1 MMSNNAGEYD
11 LSTLIRTM
19 SPQLGSDVFVFLTL
33 HDNDVVPKTVLDAA
47 VVTVKEKEGR
57 TFVLARSIVE
67 TLGYQFEYPCK
78 MITLQVHSGLAAV
91 GFLAVI
97 LRHLADNGISC
108 NVASGFYHDHLF
120 VQDGDEEKVMTLL
133 KMLSDSVNDSSD
145 EEDVNSENDLSD
157 DINEPSNLVNEEN
170 PVTRK
175 MEYADENERENI
187 KSNEFDTPKIQE
199 DSKNIKEDK
208 ENEDNQNVVIV
219 YSESDENDEDIEH

>member
-1 MMSNNAGEYD
+1 MMSNNAVEYD

-78 MITLQVHSGLAAV
+78 MITLQVRHTFNTIILFIIFTNNKVHSGLAAV

-108 NVASGFYHDHLF
+108 NVASG
-120 VQDGDEEKVMTLL
+120 
-133 KMLSDSVNDSSD
+133 
-145 EEDVNSENDLSD
+145 
-157 DINEPSNLVNEEN
+157 LVS
-170 PVTRK
+170 T
-175 MEYADENERENI
+175 
-187 KSNEFDTPKIQE
+187 
-199 DSKNIKEDK
+199 
-208 ENEDNQNVVIV
+208 
-219 YSESDENDEDIEH
+219 

>member
-78 MITLQVHSGLAAV
+78 MITLQVRHTFNTIILFIIFTNNKVHSGLAAV

-97 LRHLADNGISC
+97 LRQAGCLSC
-108 NVASGFYHDHLF
+108 SLIWFVAFCAVL
-120 VQDGDEEKVMTLL
+120 MICTLIIL
-133 KMLSDSVNDSSD
+133 ITV
-145 EEDVNSENDLSD
+145 
-157 DINEPSNLVNEEN
+157 P
-170 PVTRK
+170 PAR
-175 MEYADENERENI
+175 
-187 KSNEFDTPKIQE
+187 
-199 DSKNIKEDK
+199 
-208 ENEDNQNVVIV
+208 
-219 YSESDENDEDIEH
+219 